1 MKKSVL
7 LFSFLFVLSFQSAFA
22 QCEETNQQKVMLVG
36 DSWAFFM
43 GVDQTINTVFE
54 RWGHSNYK
62 YYTNATLSENGAET
76 VDFMQADKQ
85 DEIQAQL
92 DDRPDIEAVH
102 LSLGGNDV
110 LGDWNVDFTPFQTD
124 SLIDTVMTRLLSI
137 VDFIKEARPG
147 IRILWSGYAY
157 PNFGQVLFDAGLLQT
172 IHPFYDTWEGMGFPT
187 FQQLND
193 ILNDVSNIVE
203 AYAALDPQVDFV
215 NATGLMQY
223 TYGQDQELSVPPGGS
238 YPPFAVSLPEG
249 LPEYP
254 SPKASMRDYGLF
266 LDCFHL
272 SAGGYRDLIDYHTQ
286 KFYHKF
292 LMDDQYFLA
301 EEGVGEGSVSSQGNI
316 SSGELKMG
324 IFEGEEFRPVMTF
337 NTTTLPNAGV
347 QSASLFLRRETL
359 SGTNPV
365 SEGLQLKI
373 SNGAIG
379 ETIAVEI
386 EDFDVETDAADM
398 PCIFGLSNGNGR
410 WIRIELPESFLPLID
425 NTSTVQFMLAAPEGA
440 DGLITFTNST
450 DPEFAPVLNVTHNLV
465 TDVVE
470 KPTVT
475 ELDVFVYPN
484 PTRERIFVKIQAASI
499 KLMQLFNQ
507 QGQVIRESGQ
517 NSVSI
522 DLQGLPNGVY
532 LLKIQTSSGVAVKRI
547 AKQ

>member
-54 RWGHSNYK
+54 RWGHSNFK
-62 YYTNATLSENGAET
+62 YYTNTTLSENGTET
-76 VDFMQADKQ
+76 DDFLQADKQ

-92 DDRPDIEAVH
+92 DTRPDIEVVH

-110 LGDWNVDFTPFQTD
+110 LGDWHVDFTPFQTD
-124 SLIDTVMTRLLSI
+124 SLIDTVLTRLLSI

-147 IRILWSGYAY
+147 IHIVWSGYAY
-157 PNFGQVLFDAGLLQT
+157 PNFGQVLHDAGFLQT
-172 IHPFYDTWEGMGFPT
+172 AHPFYDTWEGMGFPT

-193 ILNDVSNIVE
+193 ILNEVSNIVE

-238 YPPFAVSLPEG
+238 YPPFAVPLPEG
-249 LPEYP
+249 FPEYP

-272 SAGGYRDLIDYHTQ
+272 SAGGYRDLIGYHTQ

-292 LMDDQYFLA
+292 LMGDQYFLA
-301 EEGVGEGSVSSQGNI
+301 EEGVGEGSVSSQGNV
-316 SSGELKMG
+316 SPGELKMG
-324 IFEGEEFRPVMTF
+324 VFESEEFRPVITF
-337 NTTTLPNAGV
+337 NTSTLPNAGV
-347 QSASLFLRRETL
+347 ESASLFLRREAL
-359 SGTNPV
+359 SGNNPV
-365 SEGLQLKI
+365 AEGLQVKI
-373 SNGAIG
+373 SNGNIG
-379 ETIAVEI
+379 ETIAIEI
-386 EDFDVETDAADM
+386 EDFDIETDAVDT

-440 DGLITFTNST
+440 EGLITFTNSS
-450 DPEFAPVLNVTHNLV
+450 DAEFAPVLSVNHNVITSILESIKQPEPEV
-465 TDVVE
+465 
-470 KPTVT
+470 
-475 ELDVFVYPN
+475 LVYPN
-484 PTRERIFVKIQAASI
+484 PTTERVFVKSQSGLIEQI
-499 KLMQLFNQ
+499 QLFNQ
-507 QGQVIRESGQ
+507 QGQLILQSPRG
-517 NSVSI
+517 SVSM
-522 DLQGLPNGVY
+522 DLRSVANGIYV
-532 LLKIQTSSGVAVKRI
+532 LKVQTATGIATKRLVR
-547 AKQ
+547 Q